1 VSGLATVVRS
11 GVGRRRVQTVVI
23 ALSAFLAV
31 TAAVLAGSLLAASK
45 APFERS
51 FAAQNGAHLSALFDG
66 GRVTGAQAAATAHAA
81 GVAES
86 AGPFAVVTQTPRLP
100 GGMGL
105 PPLTIAG
112 RDRPGAGV
120 DRVTIVQGRWP
131 SAPGE
136 IAVVDGPGLGDE
148 LTFAD
153 LPGSPAFTVVGRVRS
168 ASSSADA
175 WVVPSAIPSLTSPGS
190 VPGRQMLY
198 RLTAATT
205 TAEIDSERSVV
216 AAMVPAGSLLGSQ
229 SWLTLK
235 QAADRNSALFVPFLV
250 AFGLLGVVMAIL
262 SVGGVVS
269 GAVGAATLRIGV
281 LKAIGF
287 TPAQVVRAYLGQALI
302 PAGIGIVLGAVVG
315 SVLAVPL
322 LKQTED
328 VYESS
333 GSGVAPWVG
342 LVVVAVAVAVVAGTA
357 WLAAL
362 RAGRLRTADALA
374 IGRAPVAG
382 RGRRAAALSGR
393 LPLPR
398 PVTLGLAQP
407 FARPGRLTAMVATV
421 VFGAASVA
429 LAVGL
434 AGTLGLIETART
446 HDTAPVSVD
455 AFGAGGRFGPGG
467 QVAGPG
473 ERSAGQNAG
482 TGTGAA
488 GQNAGA
494 GTGSTG
500 QTAGPGT
507 GPGGQPGS
515 GSAGKQADPLAGG
528 GPSAAKVESVIDAQP
543 GTKASYGMV
552 EAPATLAGVTG
563 EVDVVGY
570 SADPRWAG
578 FEMTEGRW
586 FAGPGE
592 AVAPTPLLTAA
603 GAKIGD
609 TVIATVGGHRIPLR
623 IVGELFS
630 TRNQGMQLFTDL
642 STLSAAIPDVT
653 PSEYRVAVAPGIDLD
668 AYVNK
673 LNTALQPLGLGAM
686 RNPASHSDVLLALD
700 TLTLFLTVM
709 LVAVAALGILNAVV
723 LQTRERVRELGVH
736 KAIGM
741 TPRQAV
747 TVVLSSVVL
756 VGVVGGVAGV
766 PAGVALHR
774 VLMPAMG
781 ASAGIRLPR
790 ALLEVYHPWL
800 LLLLAAG
807 GLVIAVVGALLPA
820 GWAARLRTATA
831 LRTE

>member
-1 VSGLATVVRS
+1 MSGLATVVRS

-23 ALSAFLAV
+23 ALSAFMAV

-51 FAAQNGAHLSALFDG
+51 FASQHGAHLSALFDG
-66 GRVTGAQAAATAHAA
+66 GRVTDAQAAATAHAA

-86 AGPFAVVTQTPRLP
+86 SGPFAVVTQTPRLP

-105 PPLTIAG
+105 QPLTIAG

-120 DRVTIVQGRWP
+120 DRVAIVAGRWP

-136 IAVVDGPGLGDE
+136 IAIVEGPGLGDK

-175 WVVPSAIPSLTSPGS
+175 WVVPSAIPSLTSPGTT
-190 VPGRQMLY
+190 PGRQMLY
-198 RLTAATT
+198 RLAAATS
-205 TAEIDSERSVV
+205 TAQIDSERSAI
-216 AAMVPAGSLLGSQ
+216 AATVPGGSLLGSQ

-235 QAADRNSALFVPFLV
+235 QAADRNAALFVPFLV
-250 AFGLLGVVMAIL
+250 AFGLLGVVMAVL

-302 PAGIGIVLGAVVG
+302 PAGIGIVLGAVAG
-315 SVLAVPL
+315 SALAVPL
-322 LKQTED
+322 LKDTED

-333 GSGVAPWVG
+333 GSGLALWVD
-342 LVVVAVAVAVVAGTA
+342 LVVVAAAVAVVAGTA

-382 RGRRAAALSGR
+382 RGRRAAALSSR

-421 VFGAASVA
+421 VFGAASVS

-434 AGTLGLIETART
+434 AATLGRVATART
-446 HDTAPVSVD
+446 HDTAPVSVGH
-455 AFGAGGRFGPGG
+455 FGALE
-467 QVAGPG
+467 AGPG
-473 ERSAGQNAG
+473 SA
-482 TGTGAA
+482 
-488 GQNAGA
+488 
-494 GTGSTG
+494 G
-500 QTAGPGT
+500 QTAGSGT
-507 GPGGQPGS
+507 GPAGQ
-515 GSAGKQADPLAGG
+515 SAGPGAGQVGRPGPGRVRMQADTLGTG
-528 GPSAAKVESVIDAQP
+528 GPSAAKVEAVLAAQP

-552 EAPATLAGVTG
+552 EAPATIAGVTG

-578 FEMTEGRW
+578 VEMTEGRW
-586 FAGPGE
+586 FTAPGE
-592 AVAPTPLLTAA
+592 AVAPTPLLAAA

-609 TVIATVGGHRIPLR
+609 TVTATVDGHRIALR
-623 IVGELFS
+623 IVGEVFS
-630 TRNQGMQLFTDL
+630 TSNQGMQLFTDL
-642 STLSAAIPDVT
+642 GTLTAAMPDIN
-653 PSEYRVAVAPGIDLD
+653 PFEYRVAVAPGVGLD
-668 AYVNK
+668 AYVKK
-673 LNTALQPLGLGAM
+673 LDAALRPLGMGAM
-686 RNPASHSDVLLALD
+686 HNPASHSDVLVALD

-747 TVVLSSVVL
+747 AVVLSSVAL
-756 VGVVGGVAGV
+756 VGVAGGVAGV

-781 ASAGIRLPR
+781 AAAGIRLPR
-790 ALLEVYHPWL
+790 ALLEVYQPWL